1 MLSSSLLVV
10 HNTSRGGKD
19 NVTKLSGGQK
29 VGNPLL
35 DIANSD
41 VEARRDD
48 TSLVKTAVKLNN
60 NLAGSVII
68 NVLKLVN
75 VTLK

>member
-1 MLSSSLLVV
+1 M
-10 HNTSRGGKD
+10 
-19 NVTKLSGGQK
+19 TKLSGGQK

>member
-35 DIANSD
+35 DIANSG
-41 VEARRDD
+41 R
-48 TSLVKTAVKLNN
+48 
-60 NLAGSVII
+60 
-68 NVLKLVN
+68 
-75 VTLK
+75 